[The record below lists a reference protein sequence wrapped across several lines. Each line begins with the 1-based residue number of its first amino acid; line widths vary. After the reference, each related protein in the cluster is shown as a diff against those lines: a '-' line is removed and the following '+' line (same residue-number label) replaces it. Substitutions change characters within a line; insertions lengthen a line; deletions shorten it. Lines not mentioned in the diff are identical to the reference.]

1 MKRFKNILF
10 VSEPANNIV
19 ALERATRLARFNGAK
34 LTIATVDTS
43 EELPAS
49 DPRLNKLVL
58 QIKEEQIEQ
67 ALSQIDTGG
76 LDISTIQLFGI
87 PFIEVVKAVKEQGI
101 DLVIKPVEGRGK
113 FLDMLFGSFDM
124 HLMRKCPCP
133 VWMIKPSKRK
143 QYARILAAV
152 DTDPA
157 EKENAEL
164 NALIFDLAASLARQ
178 EDSELHILHVWS
190 MKYENML
197 RSGRVHFPKPEVD
210 KMVRDT
216 RKLHKERF
224 HELLG
229 QYDFQGVKTKVHL
242 LKGEAGDVVPDVAH
256 KKRVELVIMGSV
268 ARTGIPGFFIGN
280 TAEKTLSR
288 VDCSV
293 LTVKPEAFSTPV

>member
-1 MKRFKNILF
+1 MQRFKNILF
-10 VSEPANNIV
+10 VSEPANNNV
-19 ALERATRLARFNGAK
+19 ALERAIRLARFNGAK
-34 LTIATVDTS
+34 LTIATVHTS

-49 DPRLNKLVL
+49 ASRLNKMVL
-58 QIKEEQIEQ
+58 QVKEEEIQL
-67 ALSQIDTGG
+67 ALDKIDTDG
-76 LDISTIQLFGI
+76 LNISTRPLYGI
-87 PFIEVVKAVKEQGI
+87 PFIQVVKEVKEQGI

-113 FLDMLFGSFDM
+113 FSDMLFGSFDM

-152 DTDPA
+152 DIDSS

-164 NALIFDLAASLARQ
+164 NALILDLAISLARQ
-178 EDSELHILHVWS
+178 EDSELHILHVWF
-190 MKYENML
+190 MQYENML
-197 RSGRVHFPKPEVD
+197 RSGRVYFPKPEID

-224 HELLG
+224 NALLG
-229 QYDFQGVKTKVHL
+229 HYNFQGLKTKFHL
-242 LKGEAGDVVPDVAH
+242 LKGEAGDVVPDVAY